1 MISLTK
7 LTKRL
12 QEKSHSFTTEA
23 NTGERNNVGQAPDAT
38 MNVNTSDRKKK
49 IEEIHDFS
57 FNSLD
62 KRRNEDNCEDKK
74 NIRCQVSVVSGF
86 GFLVHRYVFC
96 LHISI
101 ELNRLLFVDQ
111 PELKSSGD
119 LPKSLN

>member
-12 QEKSHSFTTEA
+12 QEKSHYFTTEA
-23 NTGERNNVGQAPDAT
+23 NIGERNNVGQPPDAT
-38 MNVNTSDRKKK
+38 LNVNTSDRKKK

-62 KRRNEDNCEDKK
+62 KRRNEDNGEVKK

-86 GFLVHRYVFC
+86 WFLVHRYVSC

-101 ELNRLLFVDQ
+101 ELNRLFFIDQ

-119 LPKSLN
+119 LPKSVN

>member
-1 MISLTK
+1 MISPMK

-12 QEKSHSFTTEA
+12 QEKSHSFTKEA
-23 NTGERNNVGQAPDAT
+23 NIDERNNVGQPPDVT
-38 MNVNTSDRKKK
+38 LNVNTSGRKKK

-74 NIRCQVSVVSGF
+74 NFRCQVSVVSGF

-96 LHISI
+96 LHISA
-101 ELNRLLFVDQ
+101 ELNRLFFVDQ

-119 LPKSLN
+119 LAKSVN